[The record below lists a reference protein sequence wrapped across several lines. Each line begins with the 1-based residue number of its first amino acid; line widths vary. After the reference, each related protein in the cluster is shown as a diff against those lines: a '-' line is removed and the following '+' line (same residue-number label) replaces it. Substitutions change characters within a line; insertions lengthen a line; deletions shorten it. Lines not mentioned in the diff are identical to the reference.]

1 MTTERA
7 LAIFCIDGVDAIQVP
22 IFLPVAVFDTLS
34 ESGSK
39 LNRILYGFDGV
50 PRIVLHAVQA

>member
-39 LNRILYGFDGV
+39 LNRILYGV
-50 PRIVLHAVQA
+50 PRIVSHAV